1 MKPLK
6 PLKPLMPLSAADF
19 FSPLDNLRKENAR
32 LKDALAVAPNG
43 TRVLEETM
51 FNFVARKFIKSEGLW
66 EEFKRL
72 NPGLQTTTQ

>member
-1 MKPLK
+1 MEPTTSRKNQMKPLT
-6 PLKPLMPLSAADF
+6 PLSGADF
-19 FSPLDNLRKENAR
+19 CSPFGDLRKENAR

-51 FNFVARKFIKSEGLW
+51 FNFAARKFIKSEGLW

-72 NPGLQTTTQ
+72 NPGL

>member
-1 MKPLK
+1 MKPIT
-6 PLKPLMPLSAADF
+6 PLSAADF
-19 FSPLDNLRKENAR
+19 CSPLDNLRKENAR

-51 FNFVARKFIKSEGLW
+51 FNFAARKFIKSEGLW

-72 NPGLQTTTQ
+72 NPGL